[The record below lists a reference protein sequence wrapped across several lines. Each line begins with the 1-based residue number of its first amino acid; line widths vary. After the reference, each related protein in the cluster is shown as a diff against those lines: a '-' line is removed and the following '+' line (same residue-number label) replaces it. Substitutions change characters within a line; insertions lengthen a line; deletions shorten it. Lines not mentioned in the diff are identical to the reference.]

1 MPRPQAA
8 LTLAKLRSI
17 AKADAPGR
25 RQCPHMQPPPGPRMP
40 CITTQ
45 DARRSADQCLGKL
58 LESNNMQGAESRG
71 ELLLATLTKGNY
83 MVLQIIIP
91 KNDHHETCGSK
102 YNITIYAYIYQEIS
116 LRRTSDAKHLP
127 WLSPSNAGLPTQRRT
142 KGVLQKTSNATKK
155 GMVAM
160 QVGKQL
166 LPGGKSCHVLSASM
180 VQGKYCERLPVLVPS
195 GEFNISIEKN
205 YIIPS

>member
-1 MPRPQAA
+1 MSRHDAIVCLEGRLVVSQMGAAVDQDAMILQPVHHWMALRAEGVAPFVEPWQIEEQMKEMLPFNMPRPQAA

-102 YNITIYAYIYQEIS
+102 YNITIYAYIYIYIS
-116 LRRTSDAKHLP
+116 RDLPSKNLRCQAFALTITL
-127 WLSPSNAGLPTQRRT
+127 
-142 KGVLQKTSNATKK
+142 
-155 GMVAM
+155 
-160 QVGKQL
+160 
-166 LPGGKSCHVLSASM
+166 
-180 VQGKYCERLPVLVPS
+180 
-195 GEFNISIEKN
+195 
-205 YIIPS
+205 